1 MNCSPKTQCLAAV
14 VLLGSV
20 ITTPASALGFLDDM
34 IYSVK
39 CAAAD
44 NVEACKAQE
53 QQKFDDYTRNKN
65 AGTGTITS
73 TSMMEKQENDSAE
86 RCETVKASGPVD
98 IDTVYIRAMRS
109 YHFTALGDRHSVHI
123 HSSYKHIQN
132 PGISYDLLDFVKIPG
147 YPNNPSA
154 VANLLLYKSESGG
167 TDVEV
172 KYCLAT
178 GSKYPNQDFYN
189 PAFWRDASNGFQK
202 LVQKR

>member
-1 MNCSPKTQCLAAV
+1 MNSPKNPQCLAAV
-14 VLLGSV
+14 LLFGSIV
-20 ITTPASALGFLDDM
+20 ATPAMAFGFLDDM
-34 IYSVK
+34 IYSAK

-44 NVEACKAQE
+44 DVEVCKAQAR
-53 QQKFDDYTRNKN
+53 QKFEDYTRNKN
-65 AGTGTITS
+65 AATGTITS
-73 TSMMEKQENDSAE
+73 SSIEKQDNDSVE

-98 IDTVYIRAMRS
+98 IDTVYIRAMRT
-109 YHFTALGDRHSVHI
+109 YHFTALGDRHSVYI

-167 TDVEV
+167 TDIEV